1 MKKTTNIM
9 KKALYFIVVAFITTT
24 ASDTI
29 AGNTWDGGGNSGFW
43 NNSTNWDLNTLPST
57 GALLN
62 FVGNVQ
68 NNTTNNLAAVDP
80 SFTGIVFQNNGT
92 VNNTNAFTLAGN
104 RIILGGNIGTAANTT
119 GATIMDIISLDI
131 ILNAN
136 STINTRQLSPSV
148 QHNLT
153 ISGIISETGGARTLT
168 KSEAGTLILS
178 GANTYTGLTTVT
190 AGTLT
195 LSGNRTV
202 NTIGGY
208 TVSGAGTQTLNIQNG
223 NYGIGGLF
231 IVGNSGGTATV
242 NHSAGTI
249 SSVGSSGLIIGNG
262 SVAGTRGIY
271 NLSGG
276 SLTSATIIMGVN
288 SGFSA
293 TNPNTAI
300 INVSGGTLTATN
312 LRIGNYLTGA
322 TGSFNT
328 TNNFTQTAG
337 TTTVTTLGLG
347 GSTNNATNSTGKI
360 IANLNLTGGI
370 FTATNIQSISA
381 GGATSSS
388 NANSSFINIGGNA
401 QVTLGTFGSIVKGQ
415 NSTATITFDS
425 GATGFLA
432 PVTNSTTYM
441 PTGTFTRAFLTANGA
456 NFNVGNGKDITIGQA
471 LENASGASGTLT
483 KSGVGFLT
491 LLGNN
496 TYSGSTIISAG
507 TLLISGTGS
516 INNTSEILVSAGATL
531 QYNSTTTLTKSLT
544 LGSGA
549 TLGGSG
555 SVQDLT
561 LNGGIVA
568 PGNSPGLLT
577 ANALNGSN
585 GTFQFQLGAPNF
597 RGITYDAINVNS
609 LLTLGTDT
617 DFTFETLDNYA
628 YADGDTYD
636 LFNWGS
642 ADLSTFDVAVLEAA
656 LPSLASTP
664 NLSWNVSQFTLDGS
678 VSVIPEPTVLE
689 LIIMPLQALK
699 ALCRIQ
705 AEFAVQNPII
715 ATIQNSII
723 VTIRTGI

>member
-29 AGNTWDGGGNSGFW
+29 AGNTWDGGGSSGSW
-43 NNSTNWDLNTLPST
+43 SNSTNWDLDTLPST
-57 GALLN
+57 GNPLS
-62 FVGNVQ
+62 FVGNIQ

-80 SFTGIVFQNNGT
+80 SFTGIIFQNNGT

-119 GATIMDIISLDI
+119 GTTITDIISLDI
-131 ILNAN
+131 ILNTN

-178 GANTYTGLTTVT
+178 GANTYTGATTVT

-202 NTIGGY
+202 NTTGAY
-208 TVSGAGTQTLNIQNG
+208 SVSGAGTQTLNIQNG
-223 NYGIGGLF
+223 NYTIGVNL
-231 IVGNSGGTATV
+231 IVGSSTGIATV

-249 SSVGSSGLIIGNG
+249 SVAGGGLIMGNGPGSST
-262 SVAGTRGIY
+262 SFY

-276 SLTSATIIMGVN
+276 SLSTANIIMGSN
-288 SGFSA
+288 SGMSA
-293 TNPNTAI
+293 VAPHTST
-300 INVSGGTLTATN
+300 INVSGNGALTVGN
-312 LRIGNYLTGA
+312 LRIGRYDFVGVT
-322 TGSFNT
+322 NT
-328 TNNFTQTAG
+328 TSTFTQTAG
-337 TTTVTTLGLG
+337 TTIVNNLGLG
-347 GSTNNATNSTGKI
+347 GNSANATNSTGSI

-370 FTATNIQSISA
+370 FTATNIASLSA

-401 QVTLGTFGSIVKGQ
+401 QVTLGTFSSIVKGQ

-441 PTGTFTRAFLTANGA
+441 PTGTFTRALLTANGA
-456 NFNVGNGKDITIGQA
+456 NFNVGSGKDITIGQV

-483 KSGVGFLT
+483 KSGVGLLT

-516 INNTSEILVSAGATL
+516 INNTSEILVSTGATL
-531 QYNSTTTLTKSLT
+531 QYNSTTALTKSLT
-544 LGSGA
+544 IGSGA

-555 SVQDLT
+555 TVQDLT

-568 PGNSPGLLT
+568 PGNSLGLLT

-597 RGITYDAINVNS
+597 RGVTYDAINVNS
-609 LLTLGTDT
+609 LLTLGANTV
-617 DFTFETLDNYA
+617 FTFETLDNYA

>member
-1 MKKTTNIM
+1 M

-29 AGNTWDGGGNSGFW
+29 AGNTWDGGGGSGFW

-57 GALLN
+57 GAPLI

-68 NNTTNNLAAVDP
+68 NNTTNNLTAGNP

-92 VNNTNAFTLAGN
+92 ANAANAFTLAGSP
-104 RIILGGNIGTAANTT
+104 ITLAGNIGTTANITGTT
-119 GATIMDIISLDI
+119 ITDIISLDM

-136 STINTRQLSPSV
+136 STMNIRQLSDSV

-168 KSEAGTLILS
+168 KSEGGTLILS
-178 GANTYTGLTTVT
+178 GANTYTGATTVT

-202 NTIGGY
+202 NTTGAY
-208 TVSGAGTQTLNIQNG
+208 SVSGAGTQTLNIQNG
-223 NYGIGGLF
+223 NYTIGVNL
-231 IVGNSGGTATV
+231 IVGSSTGIATV
-242 NHSAGTI
+242 NHSAGNI
-249 SSVGSSGLIIGNG
+249 
-262 SVAGTRGIY
+262 SVAGGGLIMGNGPGSSTSFY

-276 SLTSATIIMGVN
+276 SLTTANIIMGSN
-288 SGFSA
+288 SGMSA
-293 TNPNTAI
+293 AAPHTST
-300 INVSGGTLTATN
+300 INVSGNGALTVGN
-312 LRIGNYLTGA
+312 LRIGRYDFAGVT
-322 TGSFNT
+322 NT
-328 TNNFTQTAG
+328 TSTFTQTAG
-337 TTTVTTLGLG
+337 TTTITTLGLG
-347 GSTNNATNSTGKI
+347 GNSANATNSTGKI
-360 IANLNLTGGI
+360 IANLNLTGGT
-370 FTATNIQSISA
+370 FTATNIASLSA
-381 GGATSSS
+381 GGAASSS

-401 QVTLGTFGSIVKGQ
+401 QVTLGSFGSIVKGQ
-415 NSTATITFDS
+415 NSTATITFDTTI
-425 GATGFLA
+425 GGGGFLA

-456 NFNVGNGKDITIGQA
+456 NFNVGSGKNITIGQV

-483 KSGVGFLT
+483 KSGVGLLT

-531 QYNSTTTLTKSLT
+531 QYNSTTALTKSLT

-549 TLGGSG
+549 TLSGSG

-577 ANALNGSN
+577 ANALNGNN

-597 RGITYDAINVNS
+597 RGVTYDAINVNS

-617 DFTFETLDNYA
+617 DFTFETLNNYTF
-628 YADGDTYD
+628 ADGDTYD

-664 NLSWNVSQFTLDGS
+664 DLSWNVSQFTLDGS
-678 VSVIPEPTVLE
+678 VSVIPEPTALE
-689 LIIMPLQALK
+689 LIIMPWQALK

>member
-29 AGNTWDGGGNSGFW
+29 AGNTWDGGGSSGSW
-43 NNSTNWDLNTLPST
+43 SNSTNWDLDTLPST
-57 GALLN
+57 GNPLS
-62 FVGNVQ
+62 FVGNIQ

-80 SFTGIVFQNNGT
+80 SFTGIIFQNNGT

-119 GATIMDIISLDI
+119 GTTITDIISLDI
-131 ILNAN
+131 ILNTN

-168 KSEAGTLILS
+168 KSEGGTLILS
-178 GANTYTGLTTVT
+178 GANTYTGATTVT

-195 LSGNRTV
+195 LSGNRMV
-202 NTIGGY
+202 NTTGAY
-208 TVSGAGTQTLNIQNG
+208 SVSGAGTQTLNIQNG
-223 NYGIGGLF
+223 NYTIGVNF
-231 IVGNSGGTATV
+231 IVGSSTGIATV

-249 SSVGSSGLIIGNG
+249 SVAGGGLIMGNGPGSST
-262 SVAGTRGIY
+262 SFY

-276 SLTSATIIMGVN
+276 SLTTANIIMGSN
-288 SGFSA
+288 SGMSA
-293 TNPNTAI
+293 VAPHTST
-300 INVSGGTLTATN
+300 INVSGNGALTVGN
-312 LRIGNYLTGA
+312 LRIGRYDFAGVT
-322 TGSFNT
+322 NT
-328 TNNFTQTAG
+328 TSTFTQTAG

-347 GSTNNATNSTGKI
+347 GNSANATNSTGKI

-370 FTATNIQSISA
+370 FTATNIASLSA
-381 GGATSSS
+381 GGAASSS
-388 NANSSFINIGGNA
+388 NANSSSINIGGTA
-401 QVTLGTFGSIVKGQ
+401 KVTLGTFGSIVKGQ

-441 PTGTFTRAFLTANGA
+441 PNGTFTRAFLTANGA
-456 NFNVGNGKDITIGQA
+456 NFNVGSGKDITIGQV

-483 KSGVGFLT
+483 KSGVGLLT

-516 INNTSEILVSAGATL
+516 INNTSEILVSTGATL
-531 QYNSTTTLTKSLT
+531 QYNSTTALTKSLT
-544 LGSGA
+544 IGSGA

-555 SVQDLT
+555 TVQDLT

-568 PGNSPGLLT
+568 PGNSLGLLT

-597 RGITYDAINVNS
+597 RGVTYDAINVNS

-617 DFTFETLDNYA
+617 DFTFETLNNYTF
-628 YADGDTYD
+628 ADGDTYD

-642 ADLSTFDVAVLEAA
+642 ADMTNFNVSALEAA

-705 AEFAVQNPII
+705 AEFAIQNPII